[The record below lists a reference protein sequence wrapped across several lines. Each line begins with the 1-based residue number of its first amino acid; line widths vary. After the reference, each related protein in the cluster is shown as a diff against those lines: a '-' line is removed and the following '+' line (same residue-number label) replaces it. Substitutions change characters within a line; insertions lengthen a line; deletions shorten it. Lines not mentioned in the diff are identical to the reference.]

1 MKKAKFQFIDAHKG
15 RWSVSAMCR
24 VPEVTRQGYYQW
36 VSRSIS
42 AHDER
47 DFEISCAM
55 VALWEKPDSSAT
67 APRRRCSG
75 YAGWASVRRGGGWR
89 A

>member
-1 MKKAKFQFIDAHKG
+1 VKKAKFQFMDAHKD
-15 RWSVSAMCR
+15 RWGVSAMCR
-24 VPEVTRQGYYQW
+24 VLEVTRQGYYQW
-36 VSRSIS
+36 TVRPIS

-55 VALWEKPDSSAT
+55 VPLWEKPDSSAT
-67 APRRRCSG
+67 APRRWCSSC
-75 YAGWASVRRGGGWR
+75 AGWASVRRGGGWR